1 MILNLLQSSKI
12 NIYEKK
18 IFLGLSLPPSKQL
31 SSKRYQTLNYTF
43 LSNFC
48 LLCSSLSPWNI
59 LPEMAK
65 YTAGG
70 LHNFSAHF
78 WKNEF
83 STKNE
88 KKILLIIKQGTR
100 AFWSLWAFHEIKS
113 GFQRLLQ
120 SDAVVRRKKNQV
132 FIMLAWFF
140 SEFFLWYSAYLI
152 ENNPLMKYEFC

>member
-1 MILNLLQSSKI
+1 MKKNYFNRSQI
-12 NIYEKK
+12 KK
-18 IFLGLSLPPSKQL
+18 ISNTKLHFFSQSFVYCAPLSLPETY
-31 SSKRYQTLNYTF
+31 YQK
-43 LSNFC
+43 
-48 LLCSSLSPWNI
+48 WRNI
-59 LPEMAK
+59 LLVACTTFPPTFEKTSFQPKMK
-65 YTAGG
+65 
-70 LHNFSAHF
+70 
-78 WKNEF
+78 
-83 STKNE
+83 

-152 ENNPLMKYEFC
+152 KNNLLMKYEFC